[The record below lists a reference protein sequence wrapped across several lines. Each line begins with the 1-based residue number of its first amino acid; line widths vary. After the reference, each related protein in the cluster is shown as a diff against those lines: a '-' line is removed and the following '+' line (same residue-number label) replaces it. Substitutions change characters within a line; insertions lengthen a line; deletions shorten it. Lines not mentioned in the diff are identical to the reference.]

1 MMIRNAMRVAGLFFA
16 CGLMAWAQH
25 EAPKAELDL
34 DYSFARYAPSA
45 SYTQGHSL
53 NGGGGRIVFNLN
65 RWFGLGA
72 DLQGYNSNTN
82 TFTIPPTTN
91 FPNGVTG
98 TASGNLFTYLFGPVL
113 KFRNGPVQPFFDVM
127 PGAAHTNVYG
137 NAFTSICQPVGGTN
151 PCAFSGSP
159 SGNAFALAA
168 GGGIDIPVGQRIYI
182 RPGEFDYL
190 YTRFTNQFTNAG
202 QNNFRYLAALGINM
216 GLPNVTPPALACAVQ
231 PSSVFPGDPVTATAT
246 ASNLSTNK
254 NNSVVYSWSGTGATG
269 NANTAN
275 IATSSLDPG
284 NYTVNATVKQ
294 GKKGKEGTKK
304 NETAECSG
312 SYTVKPFE
320 PPTLSC
326 SANPSTIKPG
336 DTATITS
343 TGVSP
348 QNRPLTYM
356 FAASSGTINGT
367 GNSATFSSS
376 GAPTGNVPITCTVS
390 DDKGHTVSSNTSVA
404 IVAPPPPP
412 VPHAEGLCSVSFAND
427 AKRPTRVDNQG
438 KACLDQVAL
447 SLQQQPDSKLVIVAS
462 STGAEKAPPKHHGK
476 ATAEDIAAQRSVNIK
491 DYLVKEKG
499 IDPGRITVDTTATE
513 GQQAQDYLVPA
524 GADVAADVPGTTP
537 VDESTVKPQERKP
550 LPERHHSNQ

>member
-1 MMIRNAMRVAGLFFA
+1 MMIRNAMRGAALIFA
-16 CGLMAWAQH
+16 CGLVAWAQ
-25 EAPKAELDL
+25 EAPKAELDP

-45 SYTQGHSL
+45 SYTKGHSL
-53 NGGGGRIVFNLN
+53 NGGGGRLVFNVN
-65 RWFGLGA
+65 RWLGLGA

-98 TASGNLFTYLFGPVL
+98 TASGNLFTYLFGPVI
-113 KFRNGPVQPFFDVM
+113 KFRGGPVQPFFDVM

-137 NAFTSICQPVGGTN
+137 NAFTSICQPSVGTS
-151 PCAFSGSP
+151 PCSFSGSP

-168 GGGIDIPVGQRIYI
+168 GGGIDIPVSRRIYI

-202 QNNFRYLAALGINM
+202 QNNFRYLAGLGINM
-216 GLPNVTPPALACAVQ
+216 GLPNVKPPTLACAVQ
-231 PSSVFPGDPVTATAT
+231 PSSVFAGDPVTATAT
-246 ASNLSTNK
+246 ASDLSTNK
-254 NNSVVYSWSGTGATG
+254 SNSVIYSWSGTGATG
-269 NANTAN
+269 NGTTAN
-275 IATSSLDPG
+275 IATGSLDPG

-304 NETAECSG
+304 GETAECTG
-312 SYTVKPFE
+312 GYTVKPFE

-326 SANPSTIKPG
+326 SASPSTIKPG
-336 DTATITS
+336 DSSTITAM
-343 TGVSP
+343 GVSP
-348 QNRPLTYM
+348 QNRPLTYT
-356 FAASSGTINGT
+356 FSAASGTINGSGLT
-367 GNSATFSSS
+367 ATFSSS
-376 GAPTGNVPITCTVS
+376 GAPTGNIPITCNVS
-390 DDKGHTVSSNTSVA
+390 DDKGHTASSNTSVA
-404 IVAPPPPP
+404 IVAPAPPP
-412 VPHAEGLCSVSFAND
+412 VPHAQALCSVSFAND
-427 AKRPTRVDNQG
+427 TKRPTRVNNEG

-462 STGAEKAPPKHHGK
+462 STGAEKAPPKRGK
-476 ATAEDIAAQRSVNIK
+476 ATAADIAAQRSVNIK

-499 IDPGRITVDTTATE
+499 IDPSRIIVDTTATE

-524 GADVAADVPGTTP
+524 GADVAADIQGATP

-550 LPERHHSNQ
+550 LP